1 MAKGSS
7 QMAVAASLDSLV
19 RQKLRAWPQHPPGL
33 ADHDMG
39 ASGAWLRGRPG
50 VADEGDDPY
59 LKLPGSNR
67 LRTVP
72 DGLWLC
78 FGGTERDP
86 YVDIFVIEACS
97 SFANLLDKRF
107 RFAPSM
113 HSMLA
118 VCPVRWLQGD
128 VSAFNKMQRWRRTGL
143 LRSSPST
150 PLTVPV
156 RDIRVMYALRPRHYE
171 GFVANQIPHAHE
183 FFAPITALIGPEGWQ
198 HPTLRAF
205 IARTSPRANFWEFA
219 GATAA

>member
-1 MAKGSS
+1 MS
-7 QMAVAASLDSLV
+7 ASVDSIV
-19 RQKLRAWPQHPPGL
+19 RHKLRGWPQHPPGL
-33 ADHDMG
+33 ADYGMG
-39 ASGAWLRGRPG
+39 ATGTWARARPG
-50 VADEGDDPY
+50 VVEAADDPY
-59 LKLPGSNR
+59 LKLPGANH

-86 YVDIFVIEACS
+86 YVDIFAIEACG
-97 SFANLLDKRF
+97 SFGNLLDKRS

-113 HSMLA
+113 HSLLA
-118 VCPVRWLQGD
+118 VCPVRWLLGD
-128 VSAFNKMQRWRRTGL
+128 ISPLNKMPRWRYTGL
-143 LRSSPST
+143 LREAPREK
-150 PLTVPV
+150 LTLPV

-171 GFVANQIPHAHE
+171 QFVSSQVPHAHE

-205 IARTSPRANFWEFA
+205 IARTSPRANFWEFG

>member
-1 MAKGSS
+1 MP
-7 QMAVAASLDSLV
+7 VAASLDSLV

-33 ADHDMG
+33 ADHGIG
-39 ASGAWLRGRPG
+39 ATGAWLRGRPG
-50 VADEGDDPY
+50 LAAEADDPY

-67 LRTVP
+67 LKTVP

-86 YVDIFVIEACS
+86 YVDIFAIEACGT
-97 SFANLLDKRF
+97 FANLLDKRS

-113 HSMLA
+113 HSLLA
-118 VCPVRWLQGD
+118 VCPVRWLLGET
-128 VSAFNKMQRWRRTGL
+128 SGFNHTPRWRHTGL
-143 LRSSPST
+143 LRAAPDV
-150 PLTVPV
+150 PLTLPV

-171 GFVANQIPHAHE
+171 GFLANQVPHAHE
-183 FFAPITALIGPEGWQ
+183 FFAPVTALIGPEGWQ